1 MYSVIYWK
9 RTKRNLC
16 DLNLI
21 GMFLSFA
28 ELKLPH
34 YTVVTEIVPVFV
46 RRKVVYVKFS
56 TSSIQ

>member
-1 MYSVIYWK
+1 MYSVIYWR

-21 GMFLSFA
+21 GMYLNFA

-34 YTVVTEIVPVFV
+34 YIVVTEIVPVCV
-46 RRKVVYVKFS
+46 RRKVIYVKFS